1 MSSRSDCSY
10 HTKPESGTWL
20 MINRQMSFRPQRL
33 AGEPHFTSS
42 SPAFTMNA
50 CRNSKIRWRRLPS
63 QDPKGQGH
71 PGSPQGQR
79 PPLLLTTSSME
90 CPPSCPLT
98 SQRERHCPV
107 CLQVASFPVQTNCGH
122 LFCAPCLI
130 AYWRHGTWL
139 DAVNCPLCRQKVS
152 VMCQLF
158 NESRPDQQSKDV
170 LGQIS
175 DYNKRYSGAP
185 RRIRDYLSDAPIL
198 LQLAVRGSGTP
209 GGLVWL
215 FFLRVALCCA
225 GTAVSVAYPPT
236 PSGSLKT
243 SPTLCGLLGLL
254 DDLVVVVLL
263 LLCVLNV
270 NHQMAP
276 GRGRSAG
283 ARAVAS

>member
-1 MSSRSDCSY
+1 
-10 HTKPESGTWL
+10 
-20 MINRQMSFRPQRL
+20 
-33 AGEPHFTSS
+33 
-42 SPAFTMNA
+42 
-50 CRNSKIRWRRLPS
+50 
-63 QDPKGQGH
+63 
-71 PGSPQGQR
+71 
-79 PPLLLTTSSME
+79 E

-122 LFCAPCLI
+122 LFCPCLI

-270 NHQMAP
+270 NHQM
-276 GRGRSAG
+276 
-283 ARAVAS
+283 